1 VGARLYKASMAGTIG
16 LVRRRLRFEQGGWVY
31 GNAVTSR
38 DAARRARLGRVG
50 RDIEPAEKKKH

>member
-1 VGARLYKASMAGTIG
+1 MAGTIG